1 MLQKVFIINFHIL
14 SIDAPTTPIE
24 SEECKNRQKKK
35 KTSKIITNNIE
46 RTKADALF
54 QFYFENLP
62 NIYKDYTS
70 IRFDWIRFW
79 FGSVNW
85 WLRLSVSIFRGERKS
100 LNKRPV
106 SDWLTGNGP
115 LDVLFVCNLC
125 SCDFVARLLFCSH
138 SKQTHLND
146 DGVSARRIR

>member
-24 SEECKNRQKKK
+24 SEERKNRQKKK

-70 IRFDWIRFW
+70 IRFDSIGFV
-79 FGSVNW
+79 FGSV
-85 WLRLSVSIFRGERKS
+85 R
-100 LNKRPV
+100 
-106 SDWLTGNGP
+106 
-115 LDVLFVCNLC
+115 
-125 SCDFVARLLFCSH
+125 
-138 SKQTHLND
+138 
-146 DGVSARRIR
+146 